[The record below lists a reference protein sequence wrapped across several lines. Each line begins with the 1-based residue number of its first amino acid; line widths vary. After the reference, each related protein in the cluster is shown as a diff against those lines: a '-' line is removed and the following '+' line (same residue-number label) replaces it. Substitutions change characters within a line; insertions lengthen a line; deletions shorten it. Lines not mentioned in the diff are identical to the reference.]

1 MIVTKLKLNL
11 PDIERRYG
19 MVNTRVGEEVV
30 RKKIRLR
37 VRLDYKGVNRPGRF
51 FFGGKSTDE
60 VAEEIREQQVG
71 LMRNIP
77 MQGIAIEEVDMSAD
91 VYTVFDDVLN
101 VQVAYA
107 PVIFTLLADG
117 LEDVLKFIVREE
129 FRKIEFIEP
138 DNMILARSDVERLLF
153 KLGEEVKNY
162 RLVLERKYSNR

>member
-1 MIVTKLKLNL
+1 
-11 PDIERRYG
+11 
-19 MVNTRVGEEVV
+19 MVNTRVGDDVV
-30 RKKIRLR
+30 RKKLRLR

-51 FFGGKSTDE
+51 FFGGKATDE

-77 MQGIAIEEVDMSAD
+77 MQGVTIEEVDMSAD
-91 VYTVFDDVLN
+91 VYTVFDEVLN
-101 VQVAYA
+101 AQVAYA
-107 PVIFTLLADG
+107 PVVFTLQADG

-129 FRKIEFIEP
+129 FRKIEIDDP
-138 DNMILARSDVERLLF
+138 DNLILTKADVERLLF